1 MTSRELLILDYLS
14 KVRIATTGQIQEI
27 FFKGLHHSVSYR
39 VLNGLI
45 DSHLIKRKYYRT
57 NNKNTHVYF
66 LDKPPS
72 KRTLDHDL
80 LITGFYVELI
90 RNGYEIISY
99 EKNPMIAGI
108 IADAEIWFKK
118 NNKTYSLF
126 LEVQLSTGHDCIKKY
141 YNLSNKVKRELP
153 GTLYIISDKK
163 IDMHKLRDFK
173 IIIDTLKMKKINE
186 TFKGE

>member
-1 MTSRELLILDYLS
+1 MTERELLILDYLS

-66 LDKPPS
+66 LDKAPG

-80 LITGFYVELI
+80 LITEFYVELI
-90 RNGYEIISY
+90 KNEYEIISY

-108 IADAEIWFKK
+108 IADAEIWFRK

-126 LEVQLSTGHDCIKKY
+126 LEVQMSQHDCIKKY
-141 YNLSNKVKRELP
+141 FNLSSKVERKLP
-153 GTLYIISDKK
+153 STLYIVSDKK
-163 IDMHKLRDFK
+163 IDIHKLRDFK
-173 IIIDTLKMKKINE
+173 VVIDTLDMKKINE